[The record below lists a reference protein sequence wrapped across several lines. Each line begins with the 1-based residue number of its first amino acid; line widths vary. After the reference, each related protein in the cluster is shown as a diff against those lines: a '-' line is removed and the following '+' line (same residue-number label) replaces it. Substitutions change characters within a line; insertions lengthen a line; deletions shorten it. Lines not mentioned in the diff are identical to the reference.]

1 MDGRKDL
8 LASVETMASRC
19 AGAALVVQGPWRQSH
34 SSSLGCL
41 WAQTLLRKKG
51 NQQRKWPVL
60 PFGCYKSYFH
70 RQARE
75 GGGRVT
81 SETQRRRWDDRVDGH
96 EEDLGDNL
104 SECGR
109 VLGGDRGGAQGDPFI
124 LYKQP

>member
-1 MDGRKDL
+1 MCWGSTGGPRTL
-8 LASVETMASRC
+8 ETVPQFLAR
-19 AGAALVVQGPWRQSH
+19 R
-34 SSSLGCL
+34 L

-75 GGGRVT
+75 AGGRVT
-81 SETQRRRWDDRVDGH
+81 SETQRRQWDDRVDGH
-96 EEDLGDNL
+96 EEDLGDDF

-109 VLGGDRGGAQGDPFI
+109 VLGRDRRGAQGGPLV
-124 LYKQP
+124 LYKQPYT